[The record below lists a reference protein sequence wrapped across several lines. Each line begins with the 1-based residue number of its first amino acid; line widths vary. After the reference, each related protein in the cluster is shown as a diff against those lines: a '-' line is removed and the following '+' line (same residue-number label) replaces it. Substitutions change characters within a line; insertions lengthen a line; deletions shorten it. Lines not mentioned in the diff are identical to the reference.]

1 MSYDVDQTFS
11 YQFYVQM
18 PINLEA
24 MLHITVEVTDFCKQL
39 EAYYHTARKDE
50 VLSYDVKIR
59 FISFIRNSTF
69 VTIF

>member
-59 FISFIRNSTF
+59 FISFMRKSTS